1 MLERYARHRLTT
13 AQSRTIDEVRV
24 CLTMILRP
32 ATAFRRQAVS
42 AQMHPVTL
50 AALGVL
56 LVNDLLFKSLWPGA
70 WAPGKLSDLAW
81 MVFAPPV
88 LAYTLSFALRG
99 NGWRPRAAF
108 VAAYVSLPLLYV
120 AFNTFDPVHDVVLD
134 LLGIFGGDGPRSP
147 LDPTD
152 SLVIPFAMVIALWVW
167 SRPPLGAESIRA
179 RLALLATIAAALASV
194 ATSYWTDP
202 GIYQVGKTASGA
214 LGTYNPSI
222 GDGSYESRDGGLT
235 WTRVSGEYVPIQRE
249 ERSERV
255 ETASG
260 DVFMIDDANA
270 RIVWE
275 RSERELS
282 PVYSYGYLQTA
293 GNRWMQAL
301 DKREI
306 ANLVI
311 ATEPT
316 DLFYDEDS
324 GNLIVSVGLQ
334 GVVVIAPDGKSTRV
348 AVGPYSPTD
357 FSFVSKLRTFFSS
370 LLSLETVWFTCIAL
384 LLAFSFAALAV
395 AGPAASYI
403 PRLLLILAAAI
414 SSFFAI
420 SFGTYPYTF
429 EYPWDSSSRYLGGV
443 AFVFSGFG
451 FLPLLMAIIG
461 LAFARPTRRK
471 LAAVAAASIGM
482 LLLIVLGAL
491 VLFETGPT
499 IANFVAVGLVGLAA
513 LGVWMYQRR
522 TNKRDIL

>member
-1 MLERYARHRLTT
+1 MVSPEPNG
-13 AQSRTIDEVRV
+13 
-24 CLTMILRP
+24 MILRP
-32 ATAFRRQAVS
+32 ATDFRRQAVS

-50 AALGVL
+50 GALGVL
-56 LVNDLLFKSLWPGA
+56 LVNDLLFKSLWPVA

-88 LAYTLSFALRG
+88 LAYILSFALRG

-120 AFNTFDPVHDVVLD
+120 AFNTFAPVHDVILH
-134 LLGIFGGDGPRSP
+134 LLGFFGGDGPRSP

-167 SRPPLGAESIRA
+167 SRPPLRAESIRA
-179 RLALLATIAAALASV
+179 RIALLATVAAALATV

-214 LGTYNPSI
+214 LGSYNPSI

-260 DVFMIDDANA
+260 DVFMVDDANG

-275 RSERELS
+275 RGERDLIS
-282 PVYSYGYLQTA
+282 VYSYRYLRSA
-293 GNRWMQAL
+293 ENRWLQAL
-301 DKREI
+301 EKRHI
-306 ANLVI
+306 AGLVI
-311 ATEPT
+311 ATEAR

-324 GNLIVSVGLQ
+324 GNLIVSMGLQ
-334 GVVVIAPDGKSTRV
+334 GVVVIAPDGTATRV

-357 FSFVSKLRTFFSS
+357 FSFAGKARTYFGTW
-370 LLSLETVWFTCIAL
+370 LSPAQVWPTFIVAF
-384 LLAFSFAALAV
+384 LLAFSCAALAV
-395 AGPAASYI
+395 VGPK
-403 PRLLLILAAAI
+403 LLLVLAAATSAYLAI
-414 SSFFAI
+414 FFGVYPFALERPWGSF
-420 SFGTYPYTF
+420 SFWMIWGG
-429 EYPWDSSSRYLGGV
+429 WVLLG
-443 AFVFSGFG
+443 SGFG
-451 FLPLLMAIIG
+451 FLPLLGVLWG
-461 LAFARPTRRK
+461 LVSARPARREMAAI
-471 LAAVAAASIGM
+471 AAVSVGM

-491 VLFETGPT
+491 VLFEEGLRV
-499 IANFVAVGLVGLAA
+499 ANFVAVVLVGLAT
-513 LGVWMYQRR
+513 LGVRLYRR
-522 TNKRDIL
+522 LSHRRE